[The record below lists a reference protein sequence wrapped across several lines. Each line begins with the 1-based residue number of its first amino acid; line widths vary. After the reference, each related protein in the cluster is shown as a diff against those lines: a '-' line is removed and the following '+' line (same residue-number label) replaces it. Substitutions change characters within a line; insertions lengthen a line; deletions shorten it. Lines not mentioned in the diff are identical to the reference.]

1 MNRTFFLLI
10 LLVALTPFSQAFAV
24 EEEVVLDLSSKKS
37 DNKIESK
44 VESKIERNDVIPDSN
59 SNKPKYVHE
68 AIDNTEV
75 EFSIFDNLIDKD
87 KDSEHPF
94 KIEEESLWGKIYK
107 MRVERT
113 SIPTFLL
120 KDELNFKVDKAGIDR
135 VQFYGAY
142 NGNLSSLFTNT
153 DYENDYDT
161 SYDFNI
167 MEAGVIGDLK
177 DKYTDF
183 KIQLNFKPTNSRS
196 YLQNLFT
203 DVYIMNTRIPHHKI
217 IVGNSRNQVGVDG
230 GASSYTQPF
239 AMRSQ
244 IGRTFGNTRAL
255 GVRVVGDYPYVD
267 YSLAVN
273 SSDRFFRDFFPGAE
287 FTGWVNVKPLTKVQ
301 EKYGNLVIGG
311 GLNAGHNNT
320 DYKVAGAY
328 IGYKHKNVTANA
340 QYSIADGYNGVH
352 ISTDKA
358 SGFYTTLAYKITP
371 KLQIV
376 ARYDQFD
383 PNRDIADNNRREYSI
398 GFNYFIKGQALRL
411 LLNYVFC
418 DYDNSEKSH
427 RIIMGTQILL

>member
-1 MNRTFFLLI
+1 MNRTFFLTI
-10 LLVALTPFSQAFAV
+10 LFMLLAPFSQAFG
-24 EEEVVLDLSSKKS
+24 EEEVLLDLS
-37 DNKIESK
+37 EK
-44 VESKIERNDVIPDSN
+44 VESKIEKNNIIEKSEKV
-59 SNKPKYVHE
+59 KEEQPKKYIHE

-75 EFSIFDNLIDKD
+75 EFSIFDNLLDTDK
-87 KDSEHPF
+87 STEHPF

-107 MRVERT
+107 MKVERT

-135 VQFYGAY
+135 LQFYGAY
-142 NGNLSSLFTNT
+142 NGNIGSLFTGA
-153 DYENDYDT
+153 DYDT

-167 MEAGVIGDLK
+167 MEVGVIGDLK
-177 DKYTDF
+177 DKNTDF
-183 KIQLNFKPTNSRS
+183 KLQLNLKPTNDRS

-230 GASSYTQPF
+230 GASSYTLPF

-255 GVRVVGDYPYVD
+255 GIRVVGDYPYVD

-273 SSDRFFRDFFPGAE
+273 SSDRFFQDFFPGAE
-287 FTGWVNVKPLTKVQ
+287 FTGWVNVKPLSKVQ

-311 GLNAGHNNT
+311 GINSGRKHT
-320 DYKVAGAY
+320 DYTVAGAY
-328 IGYKHKNVTANA
+328 VGYKHKNFFANA
-340 QYSIADGYNGVH
+340 EYSIADGYNGVD
-352 ISTDKA
+352 ISTNKA

-371 KLQIV
+371 KLQIL

-383 PNRDIADNNRREYSI
+383 PNREFANDNRREYTV

-411 LLNYVFC
+411 ILNYVFC
-418 DYDNSEKSH
+418 DYENAEDSH